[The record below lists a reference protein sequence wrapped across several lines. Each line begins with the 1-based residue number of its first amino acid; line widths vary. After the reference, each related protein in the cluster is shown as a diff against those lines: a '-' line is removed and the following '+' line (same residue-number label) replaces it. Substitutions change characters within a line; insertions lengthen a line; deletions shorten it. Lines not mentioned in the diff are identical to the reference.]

1 MLFGISFSEILL
13 IIIISLL
20 IFGPEQL
27 PQIAAKTGRMI
38 ALVRKFTINLK
49 SQLYEQTGMSQIDGI
64 RQEMQQTFNQLKNQ
78 ILPLENKITDYSDEG
93 DFLYSEYQF
102 LYQPELDFEQQPE
115 LFDSYPEQ
123 STTKQ

>member
-1 MLFGISFSEILL
+1 VALL
-13 IIIISLL
+13 
-20 IFGPEQL
+20 
-27 PQIAAKTGRMI
+27 
-38 ALVRKFTINLK
+38 RKFTINLK

-78 ILPLENKITDYSDEG
+78 IQPLEHKINDYRDEG

>member
-1 MLFGISFSEILL
+1 MFGISFSEILL

-38 ALVRKFTINLK
+38 ALVRKFTTNLK

-78 ILPLENKITDYSDEG
+78 IRPLENKITNYSDEG

>member
-1 MLFGISFSEILL
+1 MFGISFSEILL

-27 PQIAAKTGRMI
+27 PEIAAKAGRVV
-38 ALVRKFTINLK
+38 ALLRKFTINLK

-78 ILPLENKITDYSDEG
+78 IQPLEHKINDYRDEG

>member
-1 MLFGISFSEILL
+1 MFGISFSEILL

-78 ILPLENKITDYSDEG
+78 IRPLENKITNYSDEG

-123 STTKQ
+123 SVTKQ

>member
-1 MLFGISFSEILL
+1 MFGISFSEILL

-27 PQIAAKTGRMI
+27 PQIAAKTGRVI
-38 ALVRKFTINLK
+38 ALLRKFTINLK

-78 ILPLENKITDYSDEG
+78 IRPLENKITNYSDEG

>member
-1 MLFGISFSEILL
+1 MFGISFSEILL

-20 IFGPEQL
+20 IFGPEKL
-27 PQIAAKTGRMI
+27 PEIAAKAGRMV
-38 ALVRKFTINLK
+38 ALLRKFTINLK
-49 SQLYEQTGMSQIDGI
+49 SQLYEQTGLSQIDGI

-78 ILPLENKITDYSDEG
+78 IRPLEHKINDYNDEG

-115 LFDSYPEQ
+115 LFDDYPMMRNCDD
-123 STTKQ
+123 

>member
-1 MLFGISFSEILL
+1 MFGISFSEILL

-78 ILPLENKITDYSDEG
+78 IRPLENKITDYSDEG

>member
-1 MLFGISFSEILL
+1 MFGISFSEILL

-27 PQIAAKTGRMI
+27 PQIATKAGRII
-38 ALVRKFTINLK
+38 ALFRKFTINLK
-49 SQLYEQTGMSQIDGI
+49 SQLYEQSGMSQIDGI
-64 RQEMQQTFNQLKNQ
+64 RQEMQETFNQLKNQ
-78 ILPLENKITDYSDEG
+78 IRPLENKIINYSDEG

-115 LFDSYPEQ
+115 LFDDYPEQ
-123 STTKQ
+123 STIKQ

>member
-1 MLFGISFSEILL
+1 MFGISFSEILL

-27 PQIAAKTGRMI
+27 PEIATKAGRVV
-38 ALVRKFTINLK
+38 ALLRKFTINLK

-78 ILPLENKITDYSDEG
+78 IQPLEHKINDYRDEG

>member
-1 MLFGISFSEILL
+1 MFGISFSEILL

-38 ALVRKFTINLK
+38 ALLRKFTINLK

-78 ILPLENKITDYSDEG
+78 IRPLENKITNYSDEG

>member
-1 MLFGISFSEILL
+1 MFGISFSEILL

-38 ALVRKFTINLK
+38 ALLRKFTINLK

>member
-1 MLFGISFSEILL
+1 VFGISFSEILL

-78 ILPLENKITDYSDEG
+78 IRPLENKITDYSDEG

>member
-1 MLFGISFSEILL
+1 MFGISFSEILL

-78 ILPLENKITDYSDEG
+78 IHPLENKITDYSDEG

>member
-1 MLFGISFSEILL
+1 MFGISFSEILL

-38 ALVRKFTINLK
+38 ALLRKFTTNLK

>member
-1 MLFGISFSEILL
+1 VFGISFSEILL

-20 IFGPEQL
+20 IFGPEKL
-27 PQIAAKTGRMI
+27 PEIAAKAGRMV
-38 ALVRKFTINLK
+38 ALLRKFTINLK

-78 ILPLENKITDYSDEG
+78 IRPLEHKINDYNDEG

-102 LYQPELDFEQQPE
+102 LYQPELDFEHQPE
-115 LFDSYPEQ
+115 LFDDYPMMRNCDD
-123 STTKQ
+123 

>member
-1 MLFGISFSEILL
+1 MFGISFSEILL

-38 ALVRKFTINLK
+38 ALLRKFTINLK

-78 ILPLENKITDYSDEG
+78 IRPLENKITDYSDEG

>member
-1 MLFGISFSEILL
+1 VFGISFSEILL

-78 ILPLENKITDYSDEG
+78 IRPLENKITNYSDEG

>member
-1 MLFGISFSEILL
+1 MFGISFSEILL

-38 ALVRKFTINLK
+38 ALLRKFTTNLK

-78 ILPLENKITDYSDEG
+78 IRPLENKITDYSDEG

>member
-1 MLFGISFSEILL
+1 MFGISFSEILL

-38 ALVRKFTINLK
+38 ALVRKFTTNLK

-78 ILPLENKITDYSDEG
+78 IRPLENKITDYSDEG

>member
-1 MLFGISFSEILL
+1 MFGISFSEILL

-38 ALVRKFTINLK
+38 ALLRKFTTNLK

-93 DFLYSEYQF
+93 DFLYSAYQF

>member
-1 MLFGISFSEILL
+1 MFGISFSEILL

-38 ALVRKFTINLK
+38 ALLRKFTINLK

-78 ILPLENKITDYSDEG
+78 IRPLENKITNYSDEG

-123 STTKQ
+123 SVTKQ

>member
-1 MLFGISFSEILL
+1 MFGISFSEILL

-38 ALVRKFTINLK
+38 ALLRKFTTNLK

-78 ILPLENKITDYSDEG
+78 IRPLENKITNYSDEG

>member
-1 MLFGISFSEILL
+1 VFGISFSEILL

-38 ALVRKFTINLK
+38 ALLRKFTINLK

-78 ILPLENKITDYSDEG
+78 IRPLENKITNYSDEG

>member
-1 MLFGISFSEILL
+1 MFGISFSEILL

-78 ILPLENKITDYSDEG
+78 IRPLENKITNYSDEG

-102 LYQPELDFEQQPE
+102 LYHPELDFEQHPE

-123 STTKQ
+123 RVTKQ

>member
-1 MLFGISFSEILL
+1 MFGISFSEILL

-78 ILPLENKITDYSDEG
+78 IRPLENKITNYSDEG

>member
-1 MLFGISFSEILL
+1 MFGISFSEILL

-20 IFGPEQL
+20 IFGPEKL
-27 PQIAAKTGRMI
+27 PEIAAKAGRMV
-38 ALVRKFTINLK
+38 ALLRKFTINLK

-78 ILPLENKITDYSDEG
+78 IRPLEHKINDYNDEG

-102 LYQPELDFEQQPE
+102 LYQPELDFEHQPE
-115 LFDSYPEQ
+115 LFDDYPMMRNCDD
-123 STTKQ
+123 